1 MREYFSL
8 ILSFLHS
15 IIMLALLQRLRAVNP
30 YKLSAAIWVVWMLFF
45 DPNDCL
51 TQLRMWWKVRELK
64 SEISYYLEKIEEVKK
79 DQQEVMGSNKLI
91 EKYARERYLM
101 RKETE
106 DVFVIVDENN
116 QPIEKIRR

>member
-1 MREYFSL
+1 
-8 ILSFLHS
+8 
-15 IIMLALLQRLRAVNP
+15 MLALWQRLRAVNP
-30 YKLSAAIWVVWMLFF
+30 YKLSAAIWVGWMLFF

>member
-1 MREYFSL
+1 MSTLFVL
-8 ILSFLHS
+8 ILSFSHS
-15 IIMLALLQRLRAVNP
+15 LIMITLWQRLRAVNP
-30 YKLSAAIWVVWMLFF
+30 YKLSAAIWVGWMLFF
-45 DPNDCL
+45 DPNDCW

-64 SEISYYLEKIEEVKK
+64 GEISYYLEKIEEVKK
-79 DQQEVMGSNKLI
+79 DQREVMGNGKLI

-106 DVFVIVDENN
+106 DVFVIVDDNN